1 MFDINI
7 KIDDISISSIEKED
21 IIYIQK
27 WINNQQALNINIE
40 NPLGLKELYQRFLE
54 YYVSESEFF
63 LKLNRGENLIGV
75 LKGRLEFKNNNEV
88 WFWYYLIDH
97 EFRGK
102 GIGSNIVK
110 EVMNYF
116 SNNFG
121 IYNFYTGVPAK
132 DDDIKRFWLNNNFNL
147 IRVSKNF
154 FNING
159 EEIDMLILK
168 AKAYM

>member
-63 LKLNRGENLIGV
+63 LKLNLGESLIGV
-75 LKGRLEFKNNNEV
+75 LKGRLEFKNDNEV

-110 EVMNYF
+110 EVMDYF

-132 DDDIKRFWLNNNFNL
+132 DVDIKRFWLNNNFNL

-159 EEIDMLILK
+159 EEIDMHILK
-168 AKAYM
+168 AKTYM

>member
-1 MFDINI
+1 MFDISI
-7 KIDDISISSIEKED
+7 KGNDISISSIEKED
-21 IIYIQK
+21 IIPIQK

-40 NPLGLKELYQRFLE
+40 KPLGLKEFYQRFLE

-63 LKLNRGENLIGV
+63 LKINQGESIIGV

-88 WFWYYLIDH
+88 WFWYYLIDN
-97 EFRGK
+97 ELRGK
-102 GIGSNIVK
+102 GIGSNIIK
-110 EVMNYF
+110 EVINYF

-121 IYNFYTGVPAK
+121 IYNFFTGVPAK
-132 DDDIKRFWLNNNFNL
+132 DTDITRFWINNNFKL

-159 EEIDMLILK
+159 EEIDMMILK
-168 AKAYM
+168 AEI